1 MSPGLPAGPTRLGK
15 FELLLPIGTGGMAT
29 VFLGR
34 APVVEGVYRDV
45 AIKLMHAHLGVD
57 GVDGPGMLLQEAEI
71 AALVRHPNVVTV
83 EEAAVDP
90 AGVYLVMPYVEGD
103 SLAGLVRSELTSGGV
118 IPRRIVAR
126 ILCDALAGLHAAH
139 ELVDED
145 GQARNVVHRD
155 FTPSNIL
162 VGVDGVSRLSDFG
175 VAKVTSRIARTAT
188 GQIKG
193 KIGYMS
199 PEQVRT
205 EPLDRRTDVWA
216 AGVIVWESITGR
228 RLYPSDEVG
237 TMLRIAQDVP
247 PRLQSVMPDV
257 SDPLDTAVASAL
269 EPDLDLRCPTADEL
283 RKRLVAAFEAPG
295 GGGIADVGE
304 VGAYVRRLA
313 GTSLK
318 DRRDRATAVL
328 KARRGVQD
336 PPTPSEQGARSSAR
350 LDLANLTPPPPDSDT
365 TAVDFSRSAGARPSS
380 GRSRTIA
387 FGAAILA
394 GGLTGLAF
402 YALRDPAP
410 TSPSGSGS
418 AVAPAA
424 PASSAS
430 DAPVVT
436 AVDAPAKPITAVT
449 LKADAPIASVT
460 VGGRTVVIAAPR
472 EEVAIELPPETP
484 RPAVLDVVSSTRRQ
498 VQVTVEPGASTVD
511 VTFAGAAAR
520 PTSGGNAARVPAGG
534 ARPTGGAGKK
544 GSTKGPKLGDYPGK

>member
-1 MSPGLPAGPTRLGK
+1 MSPGMPAGPTRLGK

-103 SLAGLVRSELTSGGV
+103 SLAGLGRSELTSGGV

-139 ELVDED
+139 ELTDED
-145 GQARNVVHRD
+145 GQSRNVVHRD

-228 RLYPSDEVG
+228 RLYASDEVG
-237 TMLRIAQDVP
+237 TMLRIAQDTP

-269 EPDLDLRCPTADEL
+269 EPDLERRCPTADEL
-283 RKRLVAAFEAPG
+283 RKRLVAAFEAQG
-295 GGGIADVGE
+295 GGGIADAGE

-313 GTSLK
+313 ETSLK
-318 DRRDRATAVL
+318 DRRDRAAAVL
-328 KARRGVQD
+328 KARRGVHD
-336 PPTPSEQGARSSAR
+336 PATPSEQGAFSSAQ
-350 LDLANLTPPPPDSDT
+350 LAVANLAPPPESDT
-365 TAVDFSRSAGARPSS
+365 TAVDFSRSAGSKPSS

-387 FGAAILA
+387 FGVAILA
-394 GGLTGLAF
+394 GALTGLAF
-402 YALRDPAP
+402 YAFRDPSP
-410 TSPSGSGS
+410 TSPSASE
-418 AVAPAA
+418 PAGV
-424 PASSAS
+424 PTPTSSAP
-430 DAPVVT
+430 DTPVVT
-436 AVDAPAKPITAVT
+436 AVDVSAKPITTIT

-472 EEVAIELPPETP
+472 AEVAIELPPDTA

-498 VQVTVEPGASTVD
+498 VQVTVEAGVSTVD
-511 VTFAGAAAR
+511 VTFAGVAAR
-520 PTSGGNAARVPAGG
+520 PANGGNAARVPAGG
-534 ARPTGGAGKK
+534 HRPGGGAKKRSTGGPQLGEYPKK
-544 GSTKGPKLGDYPGK
+544 